1 MDLLDKAI
9 AIEQGVNRLADA
21 LGVRQNVISN
31 WKARR
36 VPLPWVLVLTERY
49 GSKPDPRANVGAT
62 SAQAARRQP
71 A

>member
-1 MDLLDKAI
+1 MDILDKAI
-9 AIEQGVNRLADA
+9 AIEKGVNRLADA

-49 GSKPDPRANVGAT
+49 GAKPDPRQAPAAA
-62 SAQAARRQP
+62 AQEVAR